1 MTTLNVSKFTSKIL
15 LLSIL
20 MLFVVFCV
28 TIIFD
33 FAILREVFGFLY
45 LTFIPGFIFLNL
57 LNVNKFKRSEI
68 LFLSIGLSVAFLMIC
83 GLLINEILPIFK
95 FSQPLSLFP
104 LLIFLNIPVLIG
116 CVLLYIKNKN
126 LQIWENDS
134 FKFSAASLIFLF
146 LPIISI
152 IGTKFVNVNGNNL
165 FLLFLI
171 ILIAILV
178 VLSVF
183 SQKLLP
189 SDLYPFALLMIGISL
204 LFHSS
209 LISSYIV
216 PFGSDI
222 PGEFLLFQNTLNDF
236 QWNQLFS
243 PSMGYT
249 LLNTYNNML
258 SITILPTVYSTLLN
272 IDSFLMFKVLYPLIF
287 SLIPLVLYQ
296 VWQYFIDKKYA
307 FIAAFFFMAQNTFYT
322 EMLGLSRQII
332 AELFFVLLLFI
343 ILHKNIKP
351 ITKMICFVVFSF
363 GLVTAHYSLALI
375 FLFFI
380 SATLVFYIITKR
392 PTMKISITMVLIFF
406 VIMFT
411 WYIYTSGSASFIT
424 LMEKGEFVVSMLG
437 DFFNPAS
444 RGDTVLTGLGLA
456 ESPSI
461 FNTISRIIAYV
472 LQGFIIVGFLGLV
485 TNLKKIRTEFFV
497 FGIIATLFL
506 GMLII
511 IPGLANTLNMTRFYH
526 ILLFFL
532 APLCILGARLIVKLI
547 TKRQK
552 EFAVCAL
559 LLFVLVPYFF
569 FQTNF
574 VYEIT
579 GNDSW
584 SIPLSGYRMDPLRL
598 YGHSGYTD
606 EYSVHGVRWLSKNVN
621 FTTSVVY
628 ADDRTGTNVLT
639 IHGLIAT
646 GKVALSN
653 VTVVADN
660 GFVYLSSLNVIY
672 GLIPYRDVSWNT
684 TELSPV
690 FEGLNLV
697 YSNGGSK
704 IYVNTP

>member
-1 MTTLNVSKFTSKIL
+1 M
-15 LLSIL
+15 
-20 MLFVVFCV
+20 
-28 TIIFD
+28 
-33 FAILREVFGFLY
+33 
-45 LTFIPGFIFLNL
+45 
-57 LNVNKFKRSEI
+57 
-68 LFLSIGLSVAFLMIC
+68 
-83 GLLINEILPIFK
+83 
-95 FSQPLSLFP
+95 
-104 LLIFLNIPVLIG
+104 
-116 CVLLYIKNKN
+116 
-126 LQIWENDS
+126 
-134 FKFSAASLIFLF
+134 
-146 LPIISI
+146 
-152 IGTKFVNVNGNNL
+152 
-165 FLLFLI
+165 I